1 MKYRQNLKPRKA
13 DMISVSFQ
21 TPEKTNDENKPLPR
35 TPRTP
40 NSHKVQDLGRTSSQ
54 KKARQLFDSL
64 RSLKTRGR
72 SSGDVEDGYDQSPGA
87 GSPIRRR
94 NSTWDLFGTIRSKKS
109 SEFGT
114 PENERPLT
122 TTPFKSG
129 VQINEASELLPKRR
143 KSIVN
148 ILGSISNKVSPRRGV
163 SLRENT
169 HGEESLPEC
178 CEEDVFAEKLAKEL
192 VDLKADNLSLTHT
205 SASSGK
211 SRFPNKRLRG
221 VYDLE
226 SSHDN
231 RIESFKHQQL
241 DDLLSDRE
249 CTDAN
254 SWTSQA
260 QTLQD
265 EIFAEQMASQT
276 PTIDVDRSKTP
287 DSYLCSIIKSF
298 DDYNR
303 ASTVPKEKG
312 AAVSPSPSPEKLQPT
327 KPVDFLKDLSPDFIS
342 ECQSGPNNHSMD
354 TNSLIGLNIEKPK
367 APERMHEQP
376 IITIRKVRSDSD
388 SSLVFEDSIA
398 PSPPMWLDVVKS
410 EDAMLNSRARLP
422 YQFSKKHVH
431 EVNVVSITDIEEQK
445 SYRQNLEAAPSNA
458 EESDQQRIA
467 RSIKQTVDK
476 MTENLHS
483 TSFSEDK
490 SENWNENPLKEE
502 SYPSALEYKPGMGSD
517 QKVDNFSNMVE
528 DLYTNALEHAS
539 AGKMI
544 RENIS
549 SFNNQEF
556 LMGPICV
563 RYPQSEAKWRR
574 AQHFPTGSL
583 ALSDIRKQNKGEYS
597 DTITYCPE
605 ESCIYVHP
613 WGKLPKPPT
622 NLTVR
627 VKYPE
632 TKTRWARTKIYDNGD
647 LAMADMNQENRG
659 DFSEIKYDAS
669 ERCFHIYA
677 QSDVVEVPNYM
688 VRVDHPES
696 KTQLARTQTYSKKGL
711 IMADMCNQSHEGVS
725 EARYNASEHDFLP
738 FASGEAIGM
747 AKSWDRVNCPE
758 PEIEENVRVGYSE
771 TENRLNET
779 QMRGNEEL
787 AKFDISLLNSD
798 ENSTYFYSSPERIL
812 HVDSQPAVIEPL
824 YRTREPAWRPT
835 LSPLG
840 DRDEN
845 EQDLPDFSDLE
856 NDFQIVSTES
866 LRSSSPGIQ
875 SQEGA
880 EDVIGDE
887 NSGSNEM
894 SLCVEAG
901 TPQKLNDDFVA
912 ELFMGNHTDSS
923 TPVFRGSKQI
933 LQYLDSIDG
942 KNSASKELHAEDD
955 LQLNCGTAA
964 KAWAESESANENANL
979 TGQTPQDVQDMV
991 DKLFDEATRSIWL
1004 DDSSD
1009 NESTSQGVEIS
1020 EEDRKF
1026 TNSFFAQGPKF
1037 PQFSGGLGDDKG
1049 CGVSTSDEFS
1059 GNREGIDWKKESASE
1074 HIIFDFDRDMPHR
1087 RERSNAISGK
1097 GPSMAVSSD
1106 KSNESIYILPMENFD
1121 LYEENAGCGDQK
1133 SARFRE
1139 IDENIAVF
1147 SADADLTVLVPEHTH
1162 TLENH
1167 KNETYLCS
1175 LDSTKSN
1182 LESEA
1187 EQASV
1192 IPGLWAG
1199 TCTKAE
1205 NARIA
1210 SACMASHV
1218 HGQPGAEISSA
1229 PISKPDEVLPLS
1241 GTNNDGRKDCLE
1253 EKENTIKDTN
1263 IRVET
1268 VTQEYIDRELLPV
1281 LNKGTNSKR
1290 VPTLVNI
1297 FHARGMMSPNSTH
1310 PFLNR
1315 CSSPLPPTT
1324 SPKRGEQPIQSPRIV
1339 TPSGQV
1345 YSPAKEEHKTSTP
1358 IQRVQTPGNSLTDL
1372 FGADLSGDETDIS
1385 EEFGEKLVKMEVSKY
1400 CLRDSRDSSLDE
1412 RA

>member
-1 MKYRQNLKPRKA
+1 
-13 DMISVSFQ
+13 MISISFQ

-72 SSGDVEDGYDQSPGA
+72 SSGDVEDEYDQSSGA

-109 SEFGT
+109 CEFGT

-122 TTPFKSG
+122 TTPFRSG
-129 VQINEASELLPKRR
+129 VQINEASELLPRRR

-148 ILGSISNKVSPRRGV
+148 ILGSISNKVSPRRGTN
-163 SLRENT
+163 LRENT
-169 HGEESLPEC
+169 HGEESLPEH

-192 VDLKADNLSLTHT
+192 VDLNADSLNLTHT
-205 SASSGK
+205 SESSGK
-211 SRFPNKRLRG
+211 SRFPSKRLRG

-226 SSHDN
+226 SSHDKI
-231 RIESFKHQQL
+231 IENFKHQQL
-241 DDLLSDRE
+241 DDLLNGRE
-249 CTDAN
+249 GNDAN

-265 EIFAEQMASQT
+265 EKFAEQTASRT
-276 PTIDVDRSKTP
+276 PTIDGDRSKTP

-303 ASTVPKEKG
+303 ESTVPKEKG
-312 AAVSPSPSPEKLQPT
+312 AAVSPSPSPEKLHPT
-327 KPVDFLKDLSPDFIS
+327 KPVDFLKDLSPDVIY
-342 ECQSGPNNHSMD
+342 ECHSGPTNHSMD
-354 TNSLIGLNIEKPK
+354 INSSIGFNTEKPK
-367 APERMHEQP
+367 TPEKIYEQP
-376 IITIRKVRSDSD
+376 IITIRKVTSDSD
-388 SSLVFEDSIA
+388 SGLVFEDSIA

-422 YQFSKKHVH
+422 YQFSGKHVH
-431 EVNVVSITDIEEQK
+431 ELDAVSVADIEKGK
-445 SYRQNLEAAPSNA
+445 SYRQNLEASPSNTDK
-458 EESDQQRIA
+458 SDQQRIA

-476 MTENLHS
+476 MTENLHL
-483 TSFSEDK
+483 TSFSEDEL
-490 SENWNENPLKEE
+490 ENLDEVPLKEE
-502 SYPSALEYKPGMGSD
+502 SYPSGLEDKHGMSSD
-517 QKVDNFSNMVE
+517 QNLDNFPNMVE
-528 DLYTNALEHAS
+528 DLYNSAIGHAS

-563 RYPQSEAKWRR
+563 RYPQSETKWRR
-574 AQHFPTGSL
+574 AQHFPTGNL
-583 ALSDIRKQNKGEYS
+583 ALSDIREQNKGEYS

-605 ESCIYVHP
+605 ESCVYVHP

-647 LAMADMNQENRG
+647 LAIADMNQENRG
-659 DFSEIKYDAS
+659 EFSEIKYDAF

-677 QSDVVEVPNYM
+677 RGDVVEAPSCM
-688 VRVDHPES
+688 VRVDYPEP
-696 KTQLARTQTYSKKGL
+696 KTQLTRTQTYSKKGL
-711 IMADMCNQSHEGVS
+711 IMADMCNQSHEWVP
-725 EARYNASEHDFLP
+725 EVRYNASEHDLP
-738 FASGEAIGM
+738 PFGSCKALGLSQ
-747 AKSWDRVNCPE
+747 SWDGVNFPE
-758 PEIEENVRVGYSE
+758 PEIEGNLRVDYTE
-771 TENRLNET
+771 TGNRLTET
-779 QMRGNEEL
+779 QMRENEEF
-787 AKFDISLLNSD
+787 AETDIPFLNSD
-798 ENSTYFYSSPERIL
+798 ENSRFSYSSPERRS
-812 HVDSQPAVIEPL
+812 HVDAQPAVIEPL

-840 DRDEN
+840 DQDEN

-880 EDVIGDE
+880 EDVIDDE

-901 TPQKLNDDFVA
+901 TPQKFNNDFVA

-923 TPVFRGSKQI
+923 TPAFRGSKQI
-933 LQYLDSIDG
+933 LQYLDSLDS
-942 KNSASKELHAEDD
+942 KNSTSKDSHAKDD
-955 LQLNCGTAA
+955 LQSNCRTAT
-964 KAWAESESANENANL
+964 KAWAESENANGNANF
-979 TGQTPQDVQDMV
+979 TGQTSQDVQDMV
-991 DKLFDEATRSIWL
+991 DKLFNEATRSIWL

-1009 NESTSQGVEIS
+1009 NESTSEGIETS
-1020 EEDRKF
+1020 EEDRKV
-1026 TNSFFAQGPKF
+1026 TNPFFVERQF
-1037 PQFSGGLGDDKG
+1037 PQFSGGLGDDK
-1049 CGVSTSDEFS
+1049 VRRASASDQFS
-1059 GNREGIDWKKESASE
+1059 GNREGIDSKKENASE
-1074 HIIFDFDRDMPHR
+1074 HIILDFDIDTPHG

-1097 GPSMAVSSD
+1097 CPSMVVPSD
-1106 KSNESIYILPMENFD
+1106 KSNESIFILPMESVD
-1121 LYEENAGCGDQK
+1121 LYEENAGCGDPI
-1133 SARFRE
+1133 SARSSE
-1139 IDENIAVF
+1139 IDQKIAAF
-1147 SADADLTVLVPEHTH
+1147 SADADLTVMVPESTH
-1162 TLENH
+1162 TSDNY
-1167 KNETYLCS
+1167 KNETYPCS
-1175 LDSTKSN
+1175 MDSTN
-1182 LESEA
+1182 IILESEA
-1187 EQASV
+1187 ELSIV
-1192 IPGLWAG
+1192 KPGLWAG

-1210 SACMASHV
+1210 SACGASYAY
-1218 HGQPGAEISSA
+1218 GQSGPEILSA
-1229 PISKPDEVLPLS
+1229 SISKPEEEIPLS
-1241 GTNNDGRKDCLE
+1241 DTKNDGSKDCLE
-1253 EKENTIKDTN
+1253 EKENTIKDIN
-1263 IRVET
+1263 LRIET
-1268 VTQEYIDRELLPV
+1268 VTQEYIDREVRPL

-1297 FHARGMMSPNSTH
+1297 FHARGMMSPNSTR

-1315 CSSPLPPTT
+1315 CSSPLQPIT
-1324 SPKRGEQPIQSPRIV
+1324 SPKRAETPTQSPRIV

-1345 YSPAKEEHKTSTP
+1345 YSPAKEEQKTSNP

-1372 FGADLSGDETDIS
+1372 FGVDLSGDETDIS

-1412 RA
+1412 SA